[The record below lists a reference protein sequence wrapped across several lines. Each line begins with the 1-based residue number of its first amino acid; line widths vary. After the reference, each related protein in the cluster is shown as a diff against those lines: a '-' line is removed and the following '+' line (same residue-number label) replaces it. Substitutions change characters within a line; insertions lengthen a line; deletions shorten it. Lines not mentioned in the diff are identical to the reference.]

1 MAFSDFDFLEK
12 NFIHYA
18 KEDTQSKYAN
28 KDHVPTTPNQVKM
41 MKELAGQVK
50 DYDLESYYNEKTAF
64 AIGHM
69 AANTAGVA
77 PIGFFAHVDTVEFD
91 DRFPIRP
98 QVHRD
103 YQGQKLALDE
113 ANGIFL
119 DPEEFPDLL
128 TLKGQTLIT
137 SDGKT
142 VLGTDDK
149 AGVVGLLAALKYL
162 HEHPEVEHGDI
173 YVAFGPDEEIGLG
186 GQRFD
191 PADFPGV
198 EFAYTLDNGRPGD
211 FEYETFN
218 ASAADLTIKG
228 TVVHPGEAYGL
239 LVNATT
245 IMTEFLAALPQDQV
259 PEKSRGH
266 EGFIMVTDAQ
276 SSVDLAHVGLIIRDF
291 DWDEF
296 LAKED
301 LVKKLVASLGE
312 KYGPD
317 RFQLDLRRQYENIC
331 NGVKDRPYV
340 VNLALDSYEK
350 AGLAPNVQTFRG
362 GTDGN
367 FITKK
372 GIPTPNLFNGG
383 GNYHGRYEYVTVEQM
398 DKLAEVLVTIA
409 AEHARQSK
417 EGQDKRP
424 LEKYW

>member
-1 MAFSDFDFLEK
+1 M
-12 NFIHYA
+12 
-18 KEDTQSKYAN
+18 
-28 KDHVPTTPNQVKM
+28 
-41 MKELAGQVK
+41 
-50 DYDLESYYNEKTAF
+50 
-64 AIGHM
+64 
-69 AANTAGVA
+69 
-77 PIGFFAHVDTVEFD
+77 
-91 DRFPIRP
+91 
-98 QVHRD
+98 
-103 YQGQKLALDE
+103 
-113 ANGIFL
+113 
-119 DPEEFPDLL
+119 
-128 TLKGQTLIT
+128 
-137 SDGKT
+137 
-142 VLGTDDK
+142 
-149 AGVVGLLAALKYL
+149 
-162 HEHPEVEHGDI
+162 
-173 YVAFGPDEEIGLG
+173 
-186 GQRFD
+186 
-191 PADFPGV
+191 
-198 EFAYTLDNGRPGD
+198 DNGRPGD

-276 SSVDLAHVGLIIRDF
+276 SSVDSAHVGLIIRDF

-317 RFQLDLRRQYENIC
+317 RFQLDLRRQYENIY

-409 AEHARQSK
+409 DEHARQSK